1 MPLAR
6 VRGDEVYLS
15 AMDGQTQVQE
25 SWPSVSLPR
34 ATSPFARASPSLIN
48 DFRTGIYEGLRWL
61 NHRRSFVA
69 LVRAESAYEAI
80 GEARKLSVNYL
91 PADPARRA

>member
-1 MPLAR
+1 
-6 VRGDEVYLS
+6 
-15 AMDGQTQVQE
+15 
-25 SWPSVSLPR
+25 
-34 ATSPFARASPSLIN
+34 LIN